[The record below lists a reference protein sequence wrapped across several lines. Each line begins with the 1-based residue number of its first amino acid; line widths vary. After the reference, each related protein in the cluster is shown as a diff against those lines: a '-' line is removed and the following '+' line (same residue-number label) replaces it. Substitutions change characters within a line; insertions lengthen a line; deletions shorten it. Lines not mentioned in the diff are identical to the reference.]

1 PVHRQP
7 GPRHPAEPRGDHRHP
22 ADPVLVQQRLQVG
35 AEFVDGGRPL
45 AERRRAM
52 APVIDPQH
60 PAVPGQLGDLRLPDR
75 PFGAERR
82 QEEDDGPALW
92 PVEAVLQRND
102 GHAPSRRDI
111 RPGHDMIAQPNT
123 WVTRATGVSAPP
135 SSQFTRDARPTEMR
149 PGFPGPSTAI
159 ADRNRP
165 GSPVASSQYR
175 TAGRT
180 ALPIQPEER
189 HGGTPWAPT

>member
-1 PVHRQP
+1 MGDTRHWRIRAPIVAVHPGRPADGDASRIPRAEHRDP
-7 GPRHPAEPRGDHRHP
+7 GPEPP
-22 ADPVLVQQRLQVG
+22 WFA
-35 AEFVDGGRPL
+35 RP
-45 AERRRAM
+45 
-52 APVIDPQH
+52 
-60 PAVPGQLGDLRLPDR
+60 
-75 PFGAERR
+75 
-82 QEEDDGPALW
+82 GPALW
-92 PVEAVLQRND
+92 PVEAVLQRTD

-189 HGGTPWAPT
+189 HGGTPWAPTTPAAPP